1 MTDIEIHHDQ
11 DYRSHNHNYSD
22 MNTELEN
29 QNKII
34 LDVLIGIFGGLI
46 IINMLVLIYYFRETI
61 KSICNRPLRKTGG
74 MIKLG
79 EMRHEIDNSDEEIEI
94 NVDSSKSVKKSGT

>member
-1 MTDIEIHHDQ
+1 MTDIKIQHDQ
-11 DYRSHNHNYSD
+11 DYRSNNYNYSD
-22 MNTELEN
+22 MNTGFEN

-46 IINMLVLIYYFRETI
+46 LINMLILIYYFRETI
-61 KSICNRPLRKTGG
+61 KTICNRPLRKTGK

-79 EMRHEIDNSDEEIEI
+79 ELHHEIEIFDEEIEI

>member
-1 MTDIEIHHDQ
+1 MTDIKIQHDQ
-11 DYRSHNHNYSD
+11 DYRSNNYNYSD
-22 MNTELEN
+22 MNTDDLEN

-46 IINMLVLIYYFRETI
+46 IINMLILIYYFRETI

-79 EMRHEIDNSDEEIEI
+79 EMSHEIESFDEETESEI
-94 NVDSSKSVKKSGT
+94 

>member
-1 MTDIEIHHDQ
+1 MTDIKIQHDQ
-11 DYRSHNHNYSD
+11 DYRSNDYNYSD

-46 IINMLVLIYYFRETI
+46 IINMLILIYYFRETI
-61 KSICNRPLRKTGG
+61 KTICNRPLRKIGK

-79 EMRHEIDNSDEEIEI
+79 EMTHETTETIEETESEEI
-94 NVDSSKSVKKSGT
+94 

>member
-1 MTDIEIHHDQ
+1 MTDIKIQHDQ
-11 DYRSHNHNYSD
+11 DYRSNDYNYSD

-46 IINMLVLIYYFRETI
+46 IINMLILIYYFRETI
-61 KSICNRPLRKTGG
+61 KTICNRPLRKTGG

-79 EMRHEIDNSDEEIEI
+79 EMSHETTENIEETESEEI
-94 NVDSSKSVKKSGT
+94 

>member
-1 MTDIEIHHDQ
+1 MTDIKIQHDQ

-22 MNTELEN
+22 MNTDDLEN

-46 IINMLVLIYYFRETI
+46 IINMLILIYYFRETI

-79 EMRHEIDNSDEEIEI
+79 EMSHEIESFDEETESEI
-94 NVDSSKSVKKSGT
+94 

>member
-1 MTDIEIHHDQ
+1 MTDIKIQHDQ
-11 DYRSHNHNYSD
+11 DYRSNDYNYSD

-46 IINMLVLIYYFRETI
+46 IINMLILIYYFRETI
-61 KSICNRPLRKTGG
+61 KTICNRPLRKTGG

-79 EMRHEIDNSDEEIEI
+79 EMTHETTEKIEETESEEI
-94 NVDSSKSVKKSGT
+94 

>member
-1 MTDIEIHHDQ
+1 MNNVMTDIEIHHDQ
-11 DYRSHNHNYSD
+11 DYRSNNHNYSD
-22 MNTELEN
+22 MNTDFEN

-46 IINMLVLIYYFRETI
+46 IINMLILIYYFIETI
-61 KSICNRPLRKTGG
+61 KSICNRPLRKTGK

-79 EMRHEIDNSDEEIEI
+79 EMSHETTENIEESENI
-94 NVDSSKSVKKSGT
+94 

>member
-11 DYRSHNHNYSD
+11 DYRSNNYNYSD

-46 IINMLVLIYYFRETI
+46 LINMLILIYYFRETI
-61 KSICNRPLRKTGG
+61 KSICNRPLRKTGE

-79 EMRHEIDNSDEEIEI
+79 EMRHEIEQSNEEIEI

>member
-1 MTDIEIHHDQ
+1 MTDIKIQHDQ
-11 DYRSHNHNYSD
+11 DYRSNDYNYSD

-46 IINMLVLIYYFRETI
+46 IINMLILIYYFRETI
-61 KSICNRPLRKTGG
+61 KTICNRPLRKTGG

-79 EMRHEIDNSDEEIEI
+79 EMTHETTETIEETESEEI
-94 NVDSSKSVKKSGT
+94 

>member
-1 MTDIEIHHDQ
+1 MTDIKIQHDQ
-11 DYRSHNHNYSD
+11 DYRSNDYNYSD
-22 MNTELEN
+22 MNTGFEN

-46 IINMLVLIYYFRETI
+46 LINMLIIIYYFRKTI

-74 MIKLG
+74 MVKLG
-79 EMRHEIDNSDEEIEI
+79 EMIHEIEQSNEEIEI